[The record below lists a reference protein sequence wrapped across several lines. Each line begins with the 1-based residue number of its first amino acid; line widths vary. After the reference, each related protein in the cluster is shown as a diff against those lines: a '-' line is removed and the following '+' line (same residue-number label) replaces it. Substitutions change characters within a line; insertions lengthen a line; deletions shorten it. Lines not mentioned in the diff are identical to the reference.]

1 MKRFIYLLVA
11 LFALFMVLPT
21 HAQQYYAGVVGGLN
35 IAEMDL
41 NADGLD
47 QEISTRYLVGIGGV
61 FGVCL
66 SKNVSLQLE
75 PMYLQ
80 KGGIMEQYAPSPDLF
95 IKSSFLEVPLFL
107 KITFGENI
115 RPYILAGPTVGFLL
129 DSEVKGEISG
139 LTFKADLKNIL
150 RRVDF
155 GIGLGAG
162 VSFPLGKGSVF
173 LEGRYTFGLSNI
185 NKGGTLEFESG
196 SIAITE
202 VVEEHDELSTKGF
215 QIMVGFT
222 FPINAK

>member
-11 LFALFMVLPT
+11 LIALFVVLPT
-21 HAQQYYAGVVGGLN
+21 YAQQYYAGVVGGVN
-35 IAEMDL
+35 IAGMDL
-41 NADGLD
+41 NDNGLD
-47 QEISTRYLVGIGGV
+47 REISTRYLVGLGGV
-61 FGVCL
+61 FGVSL

-80 KGGIMEQYAPSPDLF
+80 KGGILEQYAPSPDLF

-129 DSEVKGEISG
+129 NSEIKGEVSG
-139 LTFKADLKNIL
+139 LTFKADLNNIL
-150 RRVDF
+150 KRIDF

-185 NKGGTLEFESG
+185 NKGGTVEFESG
-196 SIAITE
+196 SIAITDE
-202 VVEEHDELSTKGF
+202 VEEQDELSTKGF

-222 FPINAK
+222 FPIGVK

>member
-11 LFALFMVLPT
+11 LIALFVALPIYA
-21 HAQQYYAGVVGGLN
+21 HQYYAGVVGGLN
-35 IAEMDL
+35 IAGMDL
-41 NADGLD
+41 NSDGLD
-47 QEISTRYLVGIGGV
+47 RDISTRYLAGIGGV
-61 FGVCL
+61 FGVSL

-80 KGGIMEQYAPSPDLF
+80 KGGILEQYAPSPDLF

-150 RRVDF
+150 KRIDF

-162 VSFPLGKGSVF
+162 VRFPLGKGSAF

-185 NKGGTLEFESG
+185 NKGGTVEFESG
-196 SIAITE
+196 SIAITDE
-202 VVEEHDELSTKGF
+202 IEEHDELSTKGF

-222 FPINAK
+222 FPIGVK

>member
-1 MKRFIYLLVA
+1 MKRFICLLVA
-11 LFALFMVLPT
+11 LFALYMVLPT
-21 HAQQYYAGVVGGLN
+21 YAQQYYVGVVGGVN
-35 IAEMDL
+35 IAGMDL
-41 NADGLD
+41 NDDGLD
-47 QEISTRYLVGIGGV
+47 REISTRYLVGIGGV
-61 FGVCL
+61 FGFSL
-66 SKNVSLQLE
+66 GKNLFLQLE

-80 KGGIMEQYAPSPDLF
+80 KGGVMEQYAPSPDLF

-150 RRVDF
+150 KRIDF

-162 VSFPLGKGSVF
+162 VSFSLGKSSVF

-185 NKGGTLEFESG
+185 NKGGTVEFESG
-196 SIAITE
+196 SIAITDE
-202 VVEEHDELSTKGF
+202 IEEHDELSTKGF
-215 QIMVGFT
+215 QIMIGFT
-222 FPINAK
+222 FPIGAK